1 MTNIENEKEPVANS
15 GKKKADD
22 KQEDGP
28 QRVGLAYKDGT
39 LAETVVD
46 EGVFRFAVYKKGKL
60 RILASLAPK
69 NGIQEILPPYG
80 LRALCDTGLV
90 RFPSSVEEYGSPL
103 QLIKDIRAF
112 LSRYAEI
119 PPFWEELI
127 AHYVLMSWVYDRF
140 TALPYLRFL
149 GEPQTGK
156 SRILLLCAAL
166 MFRPMIVSGNITGP
180 ALFRLIDLVQGA
192 MIVDEADF
200 KDSNEWS
207 DIVKIL
213 NTGYTV
219 GFPIVRCSDA
229 RSAYTPVA
237 FRIYGPKII
246 STRTR
251 FADYALETR
260 CITFE
265 TKEAIVPDR
274 IPLHFHFHSRT
285 KGASFGIGCSYTDS
299 RISRGSRRTSPKS
312 GVSNRVWVKSEQA
325 CIASLP
331 TTGSASGSS
340 RSL

>member
-1 MTNIENEKEPVANS
+1 M
-15 GKKKADD
+15 
-22 KQEDGP
+22 
-28 QRVGLAYKDGT
+28 GLIYKDGT

-60 RILASLAPK
+60 LILASLPPK
-69 NGIQEILPPYG
+69 EGIQEILPPYG
-80 LRALCDTGLV
+80 LRALCDAGLV
-90 RFPSSVEEYGSPL
+90 RFPSSVEEYGSPP

-112 LSRYAEI
+112 LHRYAEI

-180 ALFRLIDLVQGA
+180 ALFRLIDLVQGT

-237 FRIYGPKII
+237 SPHLWPQNNQY
-246 STRTR
+246 
-251 FADYALETR
+251 
-260 CITFE
+260 
-265 TKEAIVPDR
+265 
-274 IPLHFHFHSRT
+274 SRT
-285 KGASFGIGCSYTDS
+285 ICRLCSRNALYHFRDQRGDRPRSYPAPTSTFIRGRRAQAS
-299 RISRGSRRTSPKS
+299 
-312 GVSNRVWVKSEQA
+312 E
-325 CIASLP
+325 
-331 TTGSASGSS
+331 
-340 RSL
+340 